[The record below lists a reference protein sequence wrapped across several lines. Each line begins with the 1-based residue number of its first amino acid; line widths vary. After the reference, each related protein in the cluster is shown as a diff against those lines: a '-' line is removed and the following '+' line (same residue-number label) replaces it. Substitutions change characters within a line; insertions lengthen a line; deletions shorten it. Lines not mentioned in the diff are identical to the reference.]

1 MQTILAVFRD
11 CSVPGSVNLGTK
23 GTCSKFSSLDF
34 MPCFARFFETPASP
48 FNPTCMLWEAI
59 IIYMIIT
66 PVSDFTKIIALL
78 GCIL

>member
-34 MPCFARFFETPASP
+34 MPCFARFSRH
-48 FNPTCMLWEAI
+48 LR
-59 IIYMIIT
+59 
-66 PVSDFTKIIALL
+66 VRS
-78 GCIL
+78 ILHVCCRKQ